1 MASVRQHPVEVAY
14 EYLAEDGSTSDE
26 CLPGRA
32 AFRQK
37 GLDQR
42 PGFWMVPISEPN
54 ETTLAAME
62 ELEGGR
68 GERFDSTAALFE
80 DLGI

>member
-1 MASVRQHPVEVAY
+1 MADPLFEEVY

-32 AFRQK
+32 AFRMK
-37 GLDQR
+37 GQDQQV
-42 PGFWMVPISEPN
+42 GFWMVPIREPN
-54 ETTLAAME
+54 EATRCAME
-62 ELEGGR
+62 ELDDGR
-68 GERFDSTAALFE
+68 GERFESTDALFE

>member
-1 MASVRQHPVEVAY
+1 MADPLFEVAY

-26 CLPGRA
+26 CLPGRV

-37 GLDQR
+37 GLDER
-42 PGFWMVPISEPN
+42 LGFWMVPISEPN

-62 ELEGGR
+62 ELEGGH
-68 GERFDSTAALFE
+68 GERFDSTDELFE

>member
-1 MASVRQHPVEVAY
+1 MASVIQ
-14 EYLAEDGSTSDE
+14 
-26 CLPGRA
+26 
-32 AFRQK
+32 
-37 GLDQR
+37 

-62 ELEGGR
+62 ELECGR
-68 GERFDSTAALFE
+68 GERFDSTDALFE